1 MRLRFAGSVKRF
13 GMNHRLSAPA
23 LVCKHFLSSVIAHV
37 FWVRAKKCIQN
48 GNVNRTGTWSFTGE
62 LPKNTKPRF
71 QKRPRLIHRTS
82 VIVSTK
88 NLCKKPNNLEC
99 ETRNLDAGASR
110 RKRSDVCCV
119 QEGFW
124 SRTRCS
130 CYGGIFTW
138 SLRTVA
144 TLERRSQQLH
154 QYQEIHGL

>member
-1 MRLRFAGSVKRF
+1 MFFESVQ
-13 GMNHRLSAPA
+13 
-23 LVCKHFLSSVIAHV
+23 
-37 FWVRAKKCIQN
+37 KKSIQHGN
-48 GNVNRTGTWSFTGE
+48 GNRTGTWSFTGE
-62 LPKNTKPRF
+62 LPKNTEPRF
-71 QKRPRLIHRTS
+71 QKRPRLIHSTS
-82 VIVSTK
+82 LIVSTK

-154 QYQEIHGL
+154 QYQEIHGLYCSSQYLKGQFAPKSKLHISPFSCRVHLSI